1 MLSQAQIHYIQALL
15 EKRNFQKAADSCFVT
30 QPTLSMQIKKAEQA
44 LGAPIFN
51 RDTNPLSLT
60 SFGQKII
67 PQLEGIAEAYQL
79 LDEEVEKFK
88 GTYKAELRIGII
100 PTIAGFLVP
109 DLYDQWQNELGD
121 IQLDIHELKTTDLVK
136 AVENKEVDFGIMAG
150 PLENAHLQEQRLFD
164 EEIFVY
170 SPSTESDQI
179 TQEELHELK
188 PWLLSEG
195 NCLRTQ
201 MINFCNLSSTHS
213 DDWQYQGGSINIL
226 LKMVELQGGYTL
238 VPSNY
243 IPYLQQKKSDFKHV
257 KNVIPIRQVVGV
269 YLSRNSK
276 REHIHKLMRLIQ
288 RNKTDNKLYKLNTE
302 ILPWS

>member
-1 MLSQAQIHYIQALL
+1 MVSQAQIHYILALL

-30 QPTLSMQIKKAEQA
+30 QPTLSMQIKKVEQA

-60 SFGQKII
+60 SFGKKII
-67 PQLEGIAEAYQL
+67 PKLETIAEDYQL
-79 LDEEVEKFK
+79 LNEEVEKMK

-100 PTIAGFLVP
+100 PTIAGYLVP
-109 DLYDQWQNELGD
+109 DLYDQWQSELGK
-121 IQLDIHELKTTDLVK
+121 IQLEIRELKTTDLIN
-136 AVENKEVDFGIMAG
+136 AVENKEIDFGIMAG
-150 PLENAHLQEQRLFD
+150 PLDNQNIQQQRLFD

-170 SPSTESDQI
+170 SPSTTADNI

-201 MINFCNLSSTHS
+201 MVNFCNLSNNGSS
-213 DDWQYQGGSINIL
+213 EWQYEGGSINIL

-243 IPYLQQKKSDFKHV
+243 IPYLHQKKTDFKQV
-257 KNVIPIRQVVGV
+257 KNIIPIRQVIGI

-276 REHIHKLMRLIQ
+276 KEHIDKLTRLIQ
-288 RNKTDNKLYKLNTE
+288 RSKTNNELHAKKTE